1 VNDWMRWFFSSM
13 ILLVCGCSP
22 IAQNNSS
29 TKISEGSLCVSTTGM
44 IGNLVESV
52 GQDAIST
59 VTLMGPGV
67 DPHLFKPTRD
77 DVVVMRRAQVIFYNG
92 IHLEGRM
99 GTVFDHL
106 PEAQSKLIVGQ
117 WVWDFKEQIDALKVD
132 TYPIDALSNSREASN
147 VYRHPDDPH
156 IWMDVLLWSEAPMAI
171 ADSLG
176 AIQPKN
182 KAAFIDRAK
191 KLRERLQAL
200 HNYGFKLIATIPAK
214 QRILITSHDAF
225 QYFGNRYNI
234 EVRGVQ
240 GMSTESEAGLATIT
254 ELVQMIVDRDVP
266 SIFVESSVSSNTM
279 RALVEGCAARGHT
292 IQLGGPLYS
301 DALGASGTYEGTYI
315 GMMDHNFRTIAQC
328 LGGSQSDER
337 FGQ

>member
-1 VNDWMRWFFSSM
+1 M

-22 IAQNNSS
+22 IAGSNSS
-29 TKISEGSLCVSTTGM
+29 AKPGDGPLCVSTTGM

-52 GQDAIST
+52 GQDAIRT

-77 DVVVMRRAQVIFYNG
+77 DVVVMRRAKGLFYNG

-99 GTVFDHL
+99 GAVFDHL
-106 PEAQSKLIVGQ
+106 PVAQSKLIVGQ
-117 WVWDFKEQIDALKVD
+117 WVWDFKRQIDAPKKV
-132 TYPIDALSNSREASN
+132 TEALSADL
-147 VYRHPDDPH
+147 HPDDPH

-171 ADSLG
+171 ADCL
-176 AIQPKN
+176 AEIEPKN
-182 KAAFIDRAK
+182 KATFIDRAK

-200 HNYGFKLIATIPAK
+200 HHYGLKLIATIPTK
-214 QRILITSHDAF
+214 KRILITSHDAF
-225 QYFGNRYNI
+225 QYFGNRYSI

-240 GMSTESEAGLATIT
+240 GMSTESEAGLATIS
-254 ELVQMIVDRDVP
+254 ELVQMIVDRDLP

-328 LGGSQSDER
+328 LGGSVSASR
-337 FGQ
+337 FEQ